1 MLLKHECAEF
11 PHFFLSSEN
20 SPKLSWLTSSV
31 LEIKIGEKRNKIFLK
46 PSTNIPQLDT
56 PCLFDGKVEGDP
68 LSKVFV
74 SGCYNSTETVASIV
88 SSQLPGGILDL
99 SLVNGITNSITDVDP
114 GQRTGHQ
121 DYSAGEMANDAF
133 SPPRIRTRAR
143 TPYFSGS
150 LPSKVILKTDIKYDN
165 SLLKHFNNSHQKT
178 KDWINKI
185 VGLTQTRFYL
195 ESIIIKVTLKIGT
208 VAHVDEELKADGK
221 SLGNLYKKHLP
232 DLTSYFC
239 EDLGGST
246 PWGGFAYV
254 KSACLRSGEA
264 VNIVELFS
272 KSDIWTAKVFAH
284 ELGHNIG
291 ML

>member
-1 MLLKHECAEF
+1 MSRISL
-11 PHFFLSSEN
+11 
-20 SPKLSWLTSSV
+20 
-31 LEIKIGEKRNKIFLK
+31 IR
-46 PSTNIPQLDT
+46 TNYIRHLGT
-56 PCLFDGKVEGDP
+56 PCLFQGKVEGDP

-74 SGCYNSTETVASIV
+74 SGCHNSRETLVSIA
-88 SSQLPGGILDL
+88 SSQLPNGIVDL
-99 SLVNGITNSITDVDP
+99 SLVDGITNIITSDDVQLRK
-114 GQRTGHQ
+114 GTMNQ
-121 DYSAGEMANDAF
+121 DYSAGGKISDYLF
-133 SPPRIRTRAR
+133 PRQTRFRA
-143 TPYFSGS
+143 PYIKGP
-150 LPSKVILKTDIKYDN
+150 LPSQFILKTDIKYDN

-284 ELGHNIG
+284 ELGHNID